1 MRKKKDFLDELIEE
15 RTKANPRFPELV
27 EAALERRKLL
37 RELASVREAAGL
49 SQTLVAAKMGT
60 SQSAVARIETGEV
73 DVRMSTVERYAAAV
87 GSRVTW
93 AVAGARAPRT
103 RGVAANRSTLY
114 RHAAAKKAT
123 RARA

>member
-1 MRKKKDFLDELIEE
+1 MVRKKDFLDEIIEE

-37 RELASVREAAGL
+37 RELASTREAASI

-60 SQSAVARIETGEV
+60 SQSAVARIESGEA

-93 AVAGARAPRT
+93 AVARARAPRAQ
-103 RGVAANRSTLY
+103 RAAAKRSTSR